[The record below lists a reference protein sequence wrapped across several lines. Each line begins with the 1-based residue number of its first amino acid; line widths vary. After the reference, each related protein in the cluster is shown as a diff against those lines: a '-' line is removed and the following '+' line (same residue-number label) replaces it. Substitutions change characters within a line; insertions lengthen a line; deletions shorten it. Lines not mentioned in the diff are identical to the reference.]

1 MFNITS
7 DTQKGWSFN
16 GDKDSLI
23 AGIAIKR
30 DFYQNYKYTFQ
41 KSDRTSLG
49 LYTSYTHQFAPKFSA
64 TLGLRGEA
72 INDFVQTKMYFCHN
86 YKHYINLMKI

>member
-30 DFYQNYKYTFQ
+30 DFYQNYKYTFS
-41 KSDRTSLG
+41 K
-49 LYTSYTHQFAPKFSA
+49 
-64 TLGLRGEA
+64 
-72 INDFVQTKMYFCHN
+72 V
-86 YKHYINLMKI
+86 

>member
-1 MFNITS
+1 MFNIIS

-30 DFYQNYKYTFQ
+30 DFTKIINILF
-41 KSDRTSLG
+41 KSLIE
-49 LYTSYTHQFAPKFSA
+49 Q
-64 TLGLRGEA
+64 
-72 INDFVQTKMYFCHN
+72 V
-86 YKHYINLMKI
+86 

>member
-41 KSDRTSLG
+41 KSDRTSLDFIRLILTNLHLNLVLLWDCVG
-49 LYTSYTHQFAPKFSA
+49 KHQ
-64 TLGLRGEA
+64 
-72 INDFVQTKMYFCHN
+72 
-86 YKHYINLMKI
+86 